1 MGFLLK
7 PAVKGRKVMTKESYL
22 KLVSKEFIDK
32 LSDIELEEIRKK
44 YDIAMENG
52 LEKSKATRKRIKE
65 IEERALKKLKG
76 STDDDPDIA

>member
-1 MGFLLK
+1 
-7 PAVKGRKVMTKESYL
+7 MTKESDL
-22 KLVSKEFIDK
+22 KLVSKEFIEK

-44 YDIAMENG
+44 YDIAMEIG

>member
-1 MGFLLK
+1 
-7 PAVKGRKVMTKESYL
+7 MTKESDL
-22 KLVSKEFIDK
+22 KLVSKEFIEK

-52 LEKSKATRKRIKE
+52 LEKSKATRKRIKA

-76 STDDDPDIA
+76 SSDDDPDIA

>member
-1 MGFLLK
+1 
-7 PAVKGRKVMTKESYL
+7 MTKESDL
-22 KLVSKEFIDK
+22 KLVSKEFIEK